1 MSHAH
6 TPTTP
11 RPPRLWTLRSAASAA
26 AVAAVS
32 MCVAC
37 APTTSTTP
45 TAPVPI
51 SSGANAV
58 PADAQ
63 QVCTRFA
70 TTALSIDTAH
80 DAGPS
85 QARHRA
91 AVQFGTASLA
101 EQSAGEGRDPE
112 WTLLAQHHAQVQ
124 VSASPVG
131 DDPAPPQGGDVGT
144 GVVLSRVAVGSDN
157 WRQELPGIVAYCSV
171 SRDPSG
177 RWQVSGFSFSDAGNG
192 TGGE

>member
-1 MSHAH
+1 M
-6 TPTTP
+6 
-11 RPPRLWTLRSAASAA
+11 
-26 AVAAVS
+26 VS

-37 APTTSTTP
+37 APNTSTKPAAP
-45 TAPVPI
+45 TAIP
-51 SSGANAV
+51 SGASPV

-91 AVQFGTASLA
+91 AVQFGTPGLA
-101 EQSAGEGRDPE
+101 EQNAGEGRDPE
-112 WTLLAQHHAQVQ
+112 WTLLSEHHARVQ

-131 DDPAPPQGGDVGT
+131 DDPTPPQGGDVGT
-144 GVVLSRVAVGSDN
+144 GAVASRVAVGTDN

-177 RWQVSGFSFSDAGNG
+177 RWQVAGFSFSDAGNG
-192 TGGE
+192 TGSE